1 MFAFMTENRL
11 LGFDRGD
18 WAVLLG
24 GFAFIGIVTL
34 LTA

>member
-1 MFAFMTENRL
+1 MTENRL

-24 GFAFIGIVTL
+24 GFALLGVVTL